1 MAYSEIDGRTT
12 ESLTAGTFFS
22 GEEKNEWNRLTRYL
36 RKALPKSSK
45 KGYNKESGR
54 KFVPV
59 RIGHAVQ
66 YQYAK

>member
-1 MAYSEIDGRTT
+1 MAYSETDGRTT
-12 ESLTAGTFFS
+12 EPLTAGTFFS

-36 RKALPKSSK
+36 RKALPKSC
-45 KGYNKESGR
+45 NKESGR
-54 KFVPV
+54 KVVPV

>member
-1 MAYSEIDGRTT
+1 MAYSETDGRTT

-22 GEEKNEWNRLTRYL
+22 IEEKNEWDRL
-36 RKALPKSSK
+36 RKALSK
-45 KGYNKESGR
+45 TSNKCRHKESDR
-54 KFVPV
+54 KVVPV